1 MAAAREAFD
10 LEEDVPPRWRTVPF
24 VLVILLACALGLIIY
39 LADRAADERDKAIAR
54 QRHSFEVMMLANQ
67 LDGTIAQSE
76 TFLARYVVSLNKQIG
91 RQFQAEWNTALAEVD
106 ALDRATR
113 DNPEQ
118 QQNVKALKVAI
129 DKRGK
134 TLKDIALRTRYDKPL
149 DALGHFYAAGKS
161 PTISAMH
168 DALKRT
174 VDYEQVQLEKRN
186 DLVSESERWM
196 NRVYGGYGTVGV
208 TLLAAAIMA
217 CWFAYGALRERQFAN
232 RLAEAEMDRAQTL
245 DLAVRQRTEELQA
258 ANNQLRRE
266 MEERGRAEQSLRQ
279 LQKMEAI
286 GSLTGGI
293 AHDFNNMLAV
303 VVSGIELA
311 RLSIRKDPARARRHL
326 TNAMDGANRAAAL
339 TAQLLAFARPSDSA
353 TQSLNVDDLVLNL
366 RGLIDRATDD
376 GIVLD
381 LQLKAR
387 RAFVVA
393 DPAQLESAILNL
405 VINARDAMSGRG
417 TLTIATRALSLGGHE
432 IGQCAAG
439 PFVEISVTDTGCGMS
454 PELLDRVFEPF
465 FTTKPVGKGTGLGLS
480 QIFSFVRGAGGEI
493 DIASAPGKG
502 TTFRLLLQRK
512 KSAGRHLATPD
523 SHAKRLDTA
532 VIEESVGVIGKGGGR
547 LVLVVEDDARVR
559 RATIAGLNALGYRC
573 LSCAHPRRA
582 SALLSR
588 HPETAL
594 ILSDILMPDMTGPE
608 MIASL
613 GSKLGGRPTI
623 FLTGY
628 AGESEAMI
636 DNSKV
641 LRKPFT
647 QGQLAHAIEKALST
661 GRMPEAAAP
670 LPS

>member
-1 MAAAREAFD
+1 MAAGREAFD
-10 LEEDVPPRWRTVPF
+10 FQEDVPPRWRTVPF
-24 VLVILLACALGLIIY
+24 ILAILLACALGLIIY
-39 LADRAADERDKAIAR
+39 LADRAADERDKAIAW

-67 LDGTIAQSE
+67 LDGTIAQAE
-76 TFLARYVVSLNKQIG
+76 VLLARYVVSLNKQTG
-91 RQFQAEWNTALAEVD
+91 RQFQAEWHTALAEVD

-118 QQNVKALKVAI
+118 RENVKALKAAI

-134 TLKDIALRTRYDKPL
+134 TLNDIALRTRYDKPL
-149 DALGHFYAAGKS
+149 DALSHFYAAGKS

-174 VDYEQVQLEKRN
+174 VDYEQVQLVKRN
-186 DLVSESERWM
+186 DLVSQSERWM

-232 RLAEAEMDRAQTL
+232 RLAEAEMDRAETL
-245 DLAVRQRTEELQA
+245 DLAVRERTEELQA
-258 ANNQLRRE
+258 ANDQLRRE
-266 MEERGRAEQSLRQ
+266 MEERSRAEQSLRQ

-311 RLSIRKDPARARRHL
+311 RLSIGKNPARARRHL
-326 TNAMDGANRAAAL
+326 ANAMDGANRAAAL
-339 TAQLLAFARPSDSA
+339 TAQLLAFARPGDSA
-353 TQSLNVDDLVLNL
+353 AQNLNVDDLVLNMQ
-366 RGLIDRATDD
+366 GLIDRATDD

-381 LQLKAR
+381 LRLKAR
-387 RAFVVA
+387 RAFVFA
-393 DPAQLESAILNL
+393 DPAQLESVILNL
-405 VINARDAMSGRG
+405 VINARDAMNGRG
-417 TLTIATRALSLGGHE
+417 TLTIATRSMSLGEHE
-432 IGQCAAG
+432 VGQCAAG
-439 PFVEISVTDTGCGMS
+439 PYVEISVTDTGCGMS
-454 PELLDRVFEPF
+454 PEVLDRIFEPF

-493 DIASAPGKG
+493 DVASAPDKG
-502 TTFRLLLQRK
+502 TTFRLLLPRK
-512 KSAGRHLATPD
+512 KSIGRHASAPETETRQPD
-523 SHAKRLDTA
+523 SSVTEETA
-532 VIEESVGVIGKGGGR
+532 GVIGKGGGK

-588 HPETAL
+588 HPEIAL

-623 FLTGY
+623 YLTGY
-628 AGESEAMI
+628 AGESESMI
-636 DNSKV
+636 EDAKV

-647 QGQLAHAIEKALST
+647 QGQLAHAIEKAL
-661 GRMPEAAAP
+661 GGNRAAEAAAP
-670 LPS
+670 LPI